1 MVNGQGIIAVHI
13 TEESEKQGTAEGP
26 WLALVVAEI
35 FDLQSHFFHHFSVN
49 SLLNCFSDLCEACDE
64 SVALE
69 STSFVFGQDDF
80 ISVCDSYN
88 NCRTQNRIFLIAAG
102 RAFHHTFFLAVNHWF
117 STAATV
123 SALAVPLEKADVL

>member
-69 STSFVFGQDDF
+69 STSFVFGQDDLSPF
-80 ISVCDSYN
+80 VIPTITAGH
-88 NCRTQNRIFLIAAG
+88 RTG
-102 RAFHHTFFLAVNHWF
+102 Y
-117 STAATV
+117 S
-123 SALAVPLEKADVL
+123 